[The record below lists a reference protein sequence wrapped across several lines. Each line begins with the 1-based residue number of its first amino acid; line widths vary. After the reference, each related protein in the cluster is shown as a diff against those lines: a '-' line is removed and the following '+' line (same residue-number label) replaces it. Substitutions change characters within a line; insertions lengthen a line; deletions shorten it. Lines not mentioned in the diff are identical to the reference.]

1 SVSMLTEG
9 WDANNVTHIMGLR
22 AFGSQLLCEQ
32 VAGRALRRIRY
43 DLQGYDK
50 DDNPTNDKRIIVTY
64 KFPAE
69 YAQIIGIPFN
79 LFKQGTTVI
88 PNPVETTGIF
98 AIPDRQKDYEITFP
112 ILNGYRKEYTDDTIS
127 YDFSNLEPYEVD
139 VTKDPVRTTMGSAF
153 SKDERELQEK
163 SVHEMRD
170 QEIIYKIT
178 KELLRLHF
186 SDDDQNLNFSLFN
199 QLKDVVKAWYNQC
212 VLLVGD
218 NNPIYKRLID
228 YDNPQVVTDHI
239 VRGINTQKNSTDYI
253 RPIFSRPAEKF
264 GSTKYVN
271 GRTSREVYY
280 TTKSHVN
287 AVVADS
293 DWERI
298 AAKEMENIDEIISYV
313 KNDYLGFSIP
323 YVKDG
328 MEKNYFPDF
337 IARCLTP
344 TGGIINLIIEIT
356 GFNKDKAEKKWF
368 VENRWLPA
376 VNAVQEKYDFDEWH
390 FLEIANDIRNARQ
403 LLMEKIQS
411 IQ

>member
-1 SVSMLTEG
+1 MLTEG

-50 DDNPTNDKRIIVTY
+50 DDNPSKDKRKIVTY

-69 YAQIIGIPFN
+69 YAQIIGIPFK

-88 PNPVETTGIF
+88 PNPVETTGIY

-112 ILNGYRKEYTDDTIS
+112 VLTGYRKEYADDTIT
-127 YDFSNLEPYEVD
+127 YDFTHLEPFEID
-139 VTKDPVRTTMGSAF
+139 VTKEPVRTTMGTAF
-153 SKDERELQEK
+153 SNDEYELQVK

-170 QEIIYKIT
+170 QQIIYKIT
-178 KELLRLHF
+178 KDLLRLHF

-199 QLKDVVKAWYNQC
+199 QLKEIVSAWYKQR

-218 NNPIYKRLID
+218 TNPVYKRLID
-228 YDNPQVVTDHI
+228 FYDAQIVTDHI
-239 VRGINTQKNSTDYI
+239 VRGINTEKNSTDFI
-253 RPIFSRPAEKF
+253 LPIFARPSEKF

-271 GRTSREVYY
+271 GRTSRDVYY
-280 TTKSHVN
+280 TSKSHVN

-293 DWERI
+293 GWERI
-298 AAKEMENIDEIISYV
+298 AAKEMENMDEIISYV

-328 MEKNYFPDF
+328 TEKNYFPDF
-337 IARCLTP
+337 IVRCQTP
-344 TGGIINLIIEIT
+344 SGKMINLTVEIT
-356 GFNKDKAEKKWF
+356 GFNKDKKEKKWF

-390 FLEIANDIRNARQ
+390 FLEIAGDIRNTRQ
-403 LLMEKIQS
+403 LLMDKIGS